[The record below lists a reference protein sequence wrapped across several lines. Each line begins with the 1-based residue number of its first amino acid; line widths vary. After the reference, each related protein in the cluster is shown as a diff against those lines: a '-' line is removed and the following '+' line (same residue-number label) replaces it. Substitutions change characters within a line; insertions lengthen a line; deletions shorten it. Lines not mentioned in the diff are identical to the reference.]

1 MINYIIGTLSIG
13 GICMDNV
20 VEVRG
25 LKIGDGIPKTCVSI
39 MGRTDRKIID
49 EAQYLKKQKID
60 LVEWRVDHYE
70 HVEDLEKVK
79 DILEKLRNVVGELPI
94 LFTFRSKKEGGER
107 EVSTEFYSVLNKEIA
122 LTKMADLIDVEL
134 FTGDEI
140 VKDIVDFAHSNGVK
154 VVMSNH
160 DFDKTPAKEDIVG
173 RLCKMQELK
182 ADLPKIAVMP
192 QSSKDVLTLLSA
204 TDEMVTE
211 HAKSPIITMSM
222 GGLGLVSR
230 LAGETFGSALTFG
243 SVHKASAP
251 GQIDVQDL
259 SHILKL
265 MHESK

>member
-1 MINYIIGTLSIG
+1 MKNI
-13 GICMDNV
+13 

-25 LKIGDGIPKTCVSI
+25 LKLGEGMPKICVPLV
-39 MGRTDRKIID
+39 GKTNEQIIE
-49 EAQYLKKQKID
+49 EAEFLKTLKLD

-79 DILEKLRNVVGELPI
+79 DILEKLRNAVGELPI

-122 LTKMADLIDVEL
+122 STKMADLIDVEL

-140 VKDIVDFAHSNGVK
+140 VKDIVDFAHNNGVK

-160 DFDKTPAKEDIVG
+160 DFDKTPAKEDIVS

-243 SVHKASAP
+243 AAKMASAP
-251 GQIDVQDL
+251 GQIAVQDL
-259 SHILKL
+259 NEVLSL
-265 MHESK
+265 MHKSK